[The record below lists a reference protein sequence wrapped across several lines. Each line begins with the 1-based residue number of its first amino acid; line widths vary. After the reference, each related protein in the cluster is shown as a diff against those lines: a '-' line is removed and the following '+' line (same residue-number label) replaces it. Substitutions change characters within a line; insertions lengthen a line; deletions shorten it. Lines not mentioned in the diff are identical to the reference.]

1 MRLIALFLLIL
12 ASSCKRPTL
21 SVEPGYFTRKDLAS
35 SYVGTPDPN
44 KQKPIFGQ
52 RLYISWDRPQEE
64 MPLSLH
70 IQVRLKKKGFLDKI
84 VPLDTSSGSY
94 TFPIVGPDYTSG
106 GGLLSYKVE
115 LLSKDSVVAT
125 SKHKFW
131 VEDIHFSE
139 E

>member
-1 MRLIALFLLIL
+1 MRIAPLLL
-12 ASSCKRPTL
+12 LLLTSCSKPTL
-21 SVEPGYFTRKDLAS
+21 TVEPGYFTRKDLAS

-52 RLYISWDRPQEE
+52 RLYITWNHPEADL
-64 MPLSLH
+64 PLELH
-70 IQVRLKKKGFLDKI
+70 IQVRLKKKGFLDKK
-84 VPLDTSSGSY
+84 VPLSTSSGEY
-94 TFPIVGPDYTSG
+94 IFPIVGNDFTEE

-115 LLSKDSVVAT
+115 ILSHDKVIDS
-125 SKHKFW
+125 SRHKFW